1 MKYYIC
7 SPIGRTGSK
16 RIVNAIRTEL
26 ETNKKFYIPPMND
39 EFASE
44 AGHIEEFL
52 DGFRIVTKV
61 SKGIEK
67 TEKIANSAVENLL
80 NTWESPIVCHSH
92 NPYIL
97 PTDSKDWTFILST
110 RKNKIDIAFSII
122 MARETNSYEPLQPVD
137 SNFKAFYADIE
148 EVKTLVKYAD
158 ILENVF
164 IEKVKA
170 LTGKLPITI
179 FVEDT
184 WESLQQKIGIDLNHK
199 EHDTATISTHRAD
212 KYVVNYEE
220 IRDILL

>member
-1 MKYYIC
+1 MKYYVC

-16 RIVNAIRTEL
+16 RIVNGIWTEL
-26 ETNKKFYIPPMND
+26 ETNQKLYIPPMND
-39 EFASE
+39 NHSSDSE
-44 AGHIEEFL
+44 HIKDFL

-61 SKGIEK
+61 SKSIEK
-67 TEKIANSAVENLL
+67 TEKIANSGVKELL
-80 NTWESPIVCHSH
+80 DTWPSPIVCHSH

-110 RKNKIDIAFSII
+110 RRDKIDIAFSII
-122 MARETNSYEPLQPVD
+122 MARETTSYDPSQPVD

-148 EVKTLVKYAD
+148 EAKTLVKYAD

-212 KYVVNYEE
+212 EYIINYHE
-220 IRDILL
+220 IIKSVK

>member
-16 RIVNAIRTEL
+16 RIVNAIWTEL
-26 ETNKKFYIPPMND
+26 ETNQKFYIPPMNS

-44 AGHIEEFL
+44 AEHIKDSL

-61 SKGIEK
+61 SKGMK
-67 TEKIANSAVENLL
+67 TEKIANSGVKELL
-80 NTWESPIVCHSH
+80 DTWLSPIVCHSH

-184 WESLQQKIGIDLNHK
+184 WETLEQKIGIDLNHK

-220 IRDILL
+220 IRAKLL